1 MKISLITI
9 FLALITGTIFYSNLG
24 FAADSL
30 ANSFDLTNVPSPFQ
44 ITLTPRKTR
53 VHVMEPFKI
62 SLEVKNVSHT
72 NQSFV
77 VWSCSWPM
85 NWRSSNPAVEWV
97 GWSCAQNG
105 AMKVNLASGE
115 SFKETLFGEEKEMRV
130 SQSISTNKISFRM
143 TLHPGAAH
151 RFGETIPDDEKGKLY
166 WSNEV
171 TIELIP
177 N

>member
-1 MKISLITI
+1 MKLRIIKILLALAAGPI
-9 FLALITGTIFYSNLG
+9 FLTNLV

-30 ANSFDLTNVPSPFQ
+30 TNSVGQTNETSPFQ
-44 ITLTPRKTR
+44 IIVTPRKTR
-53 VHVMEPFKI
+53 VQVMEPFKI
-62 SLEVKNVSHT
+62 SIAVKNVSHT
-72 NQSFV
+72 DQSFV

-85 NWRSSNPAVEWV
+85 NWKSSNPAVEWV

-115 SFKETLFGEEKEMRV
+115 SFKETLFGVEKEMRV
-130 SQSISTNKISFRM
+130 AQSISTNKISFRM
-143 TLHPGAAH
+143 ALHPGAAH
-151 RFGETIPDDEKGKLY
+151 RFGQSLPEDEKGKLY

-171 TIELIP
+171 TIDLIP